1 MIQRIG
7 NMRLS
12 LRVKC
17 RILEVSRTG
26 YYRFLQRS
34 KDKQCGLEVRNLIQK
49 IALKWRSYG
58 YRRVTAELR
67 RCGNVVNGKR
77 VLRWMRQ
84 DNLLC
89 LRKRRFVRT
98 TRSDHEYAIYRN
110 LAKDFRPTATDQLW
124 VSDITYIRLENEFVY
139 LAVILDA
146 FSRRCIGWSLAR
158 YLDNRL
164 TIEALHMALKNRHTA
179 PGLIHHSDQGV
190 QYASDRYTRIL
201 TDHGI
206 RISMSRKANPYDNA
220 MAESFIKTLKYEEVL
235 LFEYSGLD
243 EARRRIRYFLEDV
256 YNRKRLHSSL
266 NYVPPEEFE
275 IQMASI

>member
-1 MIQRIG
+1 
-7 NMRLS
+7 MRLS
-12 LRVKC
+12 LRGKC
-17 RILEVSRTG
+17 KILEVSRTG

-34 KDKQCGLEVRNLIQK
+34 NPKQWGLEVRNLIQK
-49 IALKWRSYG
+49 IALRWRSYG

-67 RCGNVVNGKR
+67 RRGNIVNAKR
-77 VLRWMRQ
+77 VLRWMRH

-89 LRKRRFVRT
+89 LRKKRFVRT

-110 LAKDFRPTATDQLW
+110 LAKDFRPSAIDQLW
-124 VSDITYIRLENEFVY
+124 VSDITYIRLKTEFVY

-164 TIEALHMALKNRHTA
+164 TIEALQMALKNRRPA
-179 PGLIHHSDQGV
+179 SGLIHHSDQGV

-201 TDHGI
+201 QDHGI

-220 MAESFIKTLKYEEVL
+220 MAESFMKTLKYEEVL

-243 EARRRIRYFLEDV
+243 EARKRIRYFLEDV

-275 IQMASI
+275 IQKASM